1 MSAPV
6 EMLPGWRGLLARRI
20 ESPRAQNGLIALILV
35 NAVILGLE
43 TSEAIMAEWGA
54 ALVAADRAIL
64 AVFVVEIGLRL
75 AVWRGSFF
83 RDPWS
88 VFDFVVVGVALIL
101 ATGPLAVLRALRVL
115 RVLRLISV
123 VPSMRRV
130 ASGLLAAIPGLGSVI
145 GIIAVILYVCA
156 VIATKLFAER
166 FPQWF
171 GTLGESAYTLFQ
183 IMTLEGWA
191 DIARSVIEVYPL
203 AWLFF
208 VAFILVSTFTML
220 NLFIA
225 VVVTSMQTE
234 HAREIEAERA
244 DAPPEAGLQRE
255 LAALRAEMR
264 ALRELFQQGAS
275 ETHDLYAV
283 IERVAE
289 RAGRNVAKHVD
300 RQHEN
305 VRPVRFRAAACA
317 SHACINL
324 STPARNTISTSPRSV

>member
-1 MSAPV
+1 MNVASDI
-6 EMLPGWRGLLARRI
+6 LPGWRGSLARRI
-20 ESPRAQNGLIALILV
+20 ESPRVQAALIARILV

-43 TSEAIMAEWGA
+43 TSEAIMAKWGV
-54 ALVAADRAIL
+54 LLNAADRVIL

-88 VFDFVVVGVALIL
+88 VFDFVVVGVALIP

-115 RVLRLISV
+115 RVLRLISM

-130 ASGLLAAIPGLGSVI
+130 AAGLLAAIPGLGSVI
-145 GIIAVILYVCA
+145 GIIAVIVYVFA
-156 VIATKLFAER
+156 VIATKLFAEH

-183 IMTLEGWA
+183 VMTLEGWA
-191 DIARSVIEVYPL
+191 DIARAVIEVYPL

-208 VAFILVSTFTML
+208 VTFILVSTFTML

-234 HAREIEAERA
+234 HAREIEDERA
-244 DAPPEAGLQRE
+244 DAPPEAESRRE

-264 ALRELFQQGAS
+264 ALRELLQ
-275 ETHDLYAV
+275 
-283 IERVAE
+283 E
-289 RAGRNVAKHVD
+289 RASQTHRPGLG
-300 RQHEN
+300 
-305 VRPVRFRAAACA
+305 VR
-317 SHACINL
+317 
-324 STPARNTISTSPRSV
+324 

>member
-1 MSAPV
+1 MRTAT
-6 EMLPGWRGLLARRI
+6 EILPGWRGPLARWI
-20 ESPRAQNGLIALILV
+20 ESPRAQAALIALILV

-43 TSEAIMAEWGA
+43 TSETVMAEWGA
-54 ALVAADRAIL
+54 VLIAADRAIL
-64 AVFVVEIGLRL
+64 AVFVAEIGLRL

-88 VFDFVVVGVALIL
+88 VFDFVVVGVALIP
-101 ATGPLAVLRALRVL
+101 ASGPLAVLRALRVL
-115 RVLRLISV
+115 RVLRLISI

-130 ASGLLAAIPGLGSVI
+130 AGGLLAAIPGLGSVI
-145 GIIAVILYVCA
+145 GIIAVILYVFA

-183 IMTLEGWA
+183 VMTLESWSMS
-191 DIARSVIEVYPL
+191 IVRPLMEVYPL

-234 HAREIEAERA
+234 HAREIEAERN

-255 LAALRAEMR
+255 IAEMR
-264 ALRELFQQGAS
+264 SEMRVLRELLQEGARG
-275 ETHDLYAV
+275 THPPG
-283 IERVAE
+283 
-289 RAGRNVAKHVD
+289 AG
-300 RQHEN
+300 
-305 VRPVRFRAAACA
+305 
-317 SHACINL
+317 
-324 STPARNTISTSPRSV
+324 AR

>member
-6 EMLPGWRGLLARRI
+6 GTLPGWRGSLARRI
-20 ESPRAQNGLIALILV
+20 ESPRAQAALIALILV

-43 TSEAIMAEWGA
+43 TSEPVMTQWGA
-54 ALVAADRAIL
+54 ALVATDRAIL
-64 AVFVVEIGLRL
+64 ALFVVEIGLRL

-88 VFDFVVVGVALIL
+88 VFDFVVVGIALL
-101 ATGPLAVLRALRVL
+101 SATGALAVL
-115 RVLRLISV
+115 RVLRLVSA

-130 ASGLLAAIPGLGSVI
+130 AAGLLAAIPGLGSVI
-145 GIIAVILYVCA
+145 GIITLILYVFA

-191 DIARSVIEVYPL
+191 DIARSAMAVYPL

-208 VAFILVSTFTML
+208 VAFILVSTFTLL

-234 HAREIEAERA
+234 HAREFEAERA
-244 DAPPEAGLQRE
+244 R
-255 LAALRAEMR
+255 
-264 ALRELFQQGAS
+264 
-275 ETHDLYAV
+275 
-283 IERVAE
+283 
-289 RAGRNVAKHVD
+289 RAGRGRLAA
-300 RQHEN
+300 RA
-305 VRPVRFRAAACA
+305 RRAARG
-317 SHACINL
+317 S
-324 STPARNTISTSPRSV
+324 ARAARVAPRAR

>member
-1 MSAPV
+1 MSVAGDI
-6 EMLPGWRGLLARRI
+6 LPGWRGPLARWI
-20 ESPRAQNGLIALILV
+20 ESPRVQAALIALILV

-43 TSEAIMAEWGA
+43 TSEAIMATWGA
-54 ALVAADRAIL
+54 LLNAADRTIL

-88 VFDFVVVGVALIL
+88 VFDFVVVGVALL
-101 ATGPLAVLRALRVL
+101 PATGPLAVLRSLRVL
-115 RVLRLISV
+115 RVLRLISM

-130 ASGLLAAIPGLGSVI
+130 AGGLLAAIPGLGSVI
-145 GIIAVILYVCA
+145 GIISVILYVFA
-156 VIATKLFAER
+156 VIATKLFEEH

-191 DIARSVIEVYPL
+191 DIARSVMEVYPL

-234 HAREIEAERA
+234 HTREIETERA
-244 DAPPEAGLQRE
+244 DAPPPETDLQRE
-255 LAALRAEMR
+255 FAALRAEMR
-264 ALRELFQQGAS
+264 ALRGLIEQRAS
-275 ETHDLYAV
+275 ETHQPGLGASDGHARDRLA
-283 IERVAE
+283 
-289 RAGRNVAKHVD
+289 RATPPALAT
-300 RQHEN
+300 RQK
-305 VRPVRFRAAACA
+305 
-317 SHACINL
+317 
-324 STPARNTISTSPRSV
+324 